1 MKEVCQNLN
10 EPEDDQYPSD
20 QVKNTIKKKWELC
33 LRLIEKEIPW
43 QTLQTW
49 FTPLIPVSYVDDT
62 LTLRVPSRFVFE
74 WVESHFSEILNEIV
88 QKVFGKKSQ
97 LEYLITPS
105 QENKKENLDLNSPI
119 EEDLEKNK
127 KSVKSGS
134 FKIDSRL
141 NPYNTLSNFFV
152 HRKNKIVIKAAEYV
166 STYLDNRKYNPFF
179 IYGDVGTGKTHVLN
193 AIGNNASAKFPE
205 KKIVFLSGEQFLHEY
220 VSAVQR
226 NKINNFK
233 EELSNADLF
242 LLDDVHYFSGKVNSQ
257 ESLVYILSQIQ
268 KGNRRIVITSNLP
281 PNRLLK
287 FNQRL
292 ISIFQMGLISDL
304 EIPESD
310 TRTKIINQYFSE
322 NGIQLSDEIIEY
334 LSEKFNSN
342 MHILNSVLVRIVA
355 HVSLLGS
362 PIGLDECRHI
372 VFNLNPELQ
381 IRNGKIPHNLKITV
395 DKIIH
400 NVGEYFDIPSDVIS
414 GSSRYGKIVLAR
426 QIAMYISRKYTGES
440 LANIGYHF
448 GDRNHASVLYACNKI
463 KKKIQESP
471 ELRELVKK
479 IIEGIIG
486 LH

>member
-10 EPEDDQYPSD
+10 EPDDGQYPSD
-20 QVKNTIKKKWELC
+20 QVKNTIKKKWEQC

-105 QENKKENLDLNSPI
+105 QENKKENLDLNLPI

-127 KSVKSGS
+127 KSVESVS
-134 FKIDSRL
+134 FKINSHL
-141 NPYNTLSNFFV
+141 NLYNTLGNFFI
-152 HRKNKIVIKAAEYV
+152 HRKNKIVKKAAEYV
-166 STYLDNRKYNPFF
+166 STYLDSQKYNPFF

-193 AIGNNASAKFPE
+193 AIGNNASANSPE

-233 EELSNADLF
+233 EELSNTDLF
-242 LLDDVHYFSGKVNSQ
+242 LLDDVHYFSGKMNSQ
-257 ESLVYILSQIQ
+257 ESLVYILSQI
-268 KGNRRIVITSNLP
+268 KKKNRRIVITSNLP

-355 HVSLLGS
+355 HVSLLGN
-362 PIGLDECRHI
+362 PISLDECRHI
-372 VFNLNPELQ
+372 VFDLNPELQ
-381 IRNGKIPHNLKITV
+381 IKNGKIPHNLKITV

-400 NVGEYFDIPSDVIS
+400 NVGEYFEIPSDVMS
-414 GSSRYGKIVLAR
+414 GSSRYSKIVLAR

-440 LANIGYHF
+440 LSSIGYHF
-448 GDRNHASVLYACNKI
+448 GDRNHASVLYACNKM
-463 KKKIQESP
+463 KKKMQESP

>member
-10 EPEDDQYPSD
+10 EPEDGQYPSD
-20 QVKNTIKKKWELC
+20 QVRNTIKKKWEQC

-49 FTPLIPVSYVDDT
+49 FTPLIPVSYIDDT

-141 NPYNTLSNFFV
+141 NPYNILSNFFV

-166 STYLDNRKYNPFF
+166 STYLDNQKYNPFF

>member
-10 EPEDDQYPSD
+10 EPEDGQYPSD
-20 QVKNTIKKKWELC
+20 QVRNTIKKKWEQC

-49 FTPLIPVSYVDDT
+49 FTPLIPVSYIDDT

-141 NPYNTLSNFFV
+141 NPYNILSNFFV

-166 STYLDNRKYNPFF
+166 STYLDNQKYNPFF

-400 NVGEYFDIPSDVIS
+400 NVGEYFDIPPDVIS

>member
-10 EPEDDQYPSD
+10 EPDDGQYPSD
-20 QVKNTIKKKWELC
+20 QVKNTIKKKWEQC

-105 QENKKENLDLNSPI
+105 QENKKENLDLNLPI

-127 KSVKSGS
+127 KSLESVS
-134 FKIDSRL
+134 FKINSHL
-141 NPYNTLSNFFV
+141 NLYNTLGNFFI
-152 HRKNKIVIKAAEYV
+152 HRKNKIVKKAAEYV
-166 STYLDNRKYNPFF
+166 STYLDSQKYNPFF

-193 AIGNNASAKFPE
+193 AIGNNASANSPE

-233 EELSNADLF
+233 EELSNTDLF
-242 LLDDVHYFSGKVNSQ
+242 LLDDVHYFSGKMNSQ
-257 ESLVYILSQIQ
+257 ESLVYILSQI
-268 KGNRRIVITSNLP
+268 KKKNRRIVITSNLP

-355 HVSLLGS
+355 HVSLLGN
-362 PIGLDECRHI
+362 PISLDECRHI
-372 VFNLNPELQ
+372 VFDLNPELQ
-381 IRNGKIPHNLKITV
+381 IKNGKIPHNLKITV

-400 NVGEYFDIPSDVIS
+400 NVGEYFEIPSDVMS
-414 GSSRYGKIVLAR
+414 GSSRYSKIVLAR

-440 LANIGYHF
+440 LSSIGYHF
-448 GDRNHASVLYACNKI
+448 GDRNHASVLYACNKM
-463 KKKIQESP
+463 KKKMQESP

-479 IIEGIIG
+479 MIEGIIG

>member
-10 EPEDDQYPSD
+10 EPEDGQYPSD
-20 QVKNTIKKKWELC
+20 QVRNTIKKKWEQC

-141 NPYNTLSNFFV
+141 NPYNILSNFFV